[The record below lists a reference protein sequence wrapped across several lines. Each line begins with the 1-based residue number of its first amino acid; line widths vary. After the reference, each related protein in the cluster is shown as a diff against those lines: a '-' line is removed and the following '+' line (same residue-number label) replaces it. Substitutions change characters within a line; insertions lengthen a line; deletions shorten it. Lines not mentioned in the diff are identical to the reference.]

1 MGPLP
6 GVLSYV
12 YDPKA
17 VSVNQYKRHSPH
29 SPATSSLEARWL
41 GPHGSLVK
49 RL

>member
-17 VSVNQYKRHSPH
+17 VSVNQYRRLSPTH
-29 SPATSSLEARWL
+29 Q
-41 GPHGSLVK
+41 PHPLWKQDDLDHMGH
-49 RL
+49 